1 MRDIHSLFETSL
13 NRTPAALTTML
24 INPPNP
30 NSALSRR
37 AFLKAGLATAAGTM
51 FFPSIARSN
60 PIGANNRV
68 RMALIGCGL
77 IMGGHHGWAQSHPM
91 IDLVAVCDVKKSKLN
106 AALAKLKQKN
116 PAAIGYVDYGEIM
129 DRSDIDAVIIATPD
143 HWHAAIS
150 IDAMR
155 AGKDVYVEKPM
166 ALSLDEAA
174 AMVSAEKRY
183 GRILQVGS
191 MQRSY
196 PEFRQAVDIVRNGWI
211 GEITEIHIDL
221 KGDFPPDRLLPEEPV
236 PADIDYDRWLGPA
249 PWRPYN
255 NQRVQGAYG
264 GGWRIFWDYGSRKNG
279 DWGAHHFDIVQWA
292 LDMDGN
298 GPVLFVPKGFEGAPY
313 QYHQYANGL
322 KVTASKSGGP
332 ANGAMI
338 RFVGKN
344 GEVKVSRGS
353 IETTPAE
360 LASRTPRA
368 TELRAYRSNDHRQNW
383 LDSII
388 SRRPPICPA
397 TVGGRTMD
405 ICALSGIT
413 ERLGRPVQWNPDQRL
428 IKDDPEAARFADYTR
443 RAGYALPV

>member
-1 MRDIHSLFETSL
+1 MHTHPPTIET
-13 NRTPAALTTML
+13 
-24 INPPNP
+24 
-30 NSALSRR
+30 LSRR
-37 AFLKAGLATAAGTM
+37 SFIKAGLASAAGTI
-51 FFPSIARSN
+51 FFPYIARSN

-77 IMGGHHGWAQSHPM
+77 IMKGHHGWAQSHPM
-91 IDLVAVCDVKKSKLN
+91 IDLAAVCDVKTSQRE
-106 AALAKLKQKN
+106 AALAQLKQKN
-116 PAAIGYVDYGEIM
+116 PDAVGYVDYGDIM
-129 DRSDIDAVIIATPD
+129 ARNDIDAVIIGTPD
-143 HWHAAIS
+143 HWHAAIA

-155 AGKDVYVEKPM
+155 VGKDVYVEKPM
-166 ALSLDEAA
+166 ALTLDEAA
-174 AMVSAEKRY
+174 AMVAAEKRY

-196 PEFRQAVDIVRNGWI
+196 TEFRQAVDIVRNGWI

-221 KGDFPPDRLLPEEPV
+221 RGDFAPVSLLAEEPV

-255 NQRVQGAYG
+255 NLRVLGTYG

-298 GPVLFVPKGFEGAPY
+298 GPVLFVPKGFDGSPY

-322 KVTASKSGGP
+322 KVTASKGGGP

-344 GEVKVSRGS
+344 GEVKVSRDS
-353 IETTPAE
+353 IETTPAG
-360 LASRTPRA
+360 LASRVPSSSEFA
-368 TELRAYRSNDHRQNW
+368 AYRSNNHRQNW

-397 TVGGRTMD
+397 TVGASTFD
-405 ICALSGIT
+405 ICSLAGIA
-413 ERLGRPVQWNPDQRL
+413 ERLNRPIRWNPEKRE
-428 IKDDPEAARFADYTR
+428 ITGDPEASRFADYTR
-443 RAGYALPV
+443 RAGYPLPV

>member
-1 MRDIHSLFETSL
+1 MKK
-13 NRTPAALTTML
+13 
-24 INPPNP
+24 PPTAP
-30 NSALSRR
+30 STLSRR
-37 AFLKAGLATAAGTM
+37 AFLKAGLATAAGTI
-51 FFPSIARSN
+51 FFPYIARSN

-68 RMALIGCGL
+68 RMALIGCGG
-77 IMGGHHGWAQSHPM
+77 MMNMHHGWAQSHPE
-91 IDLVAVCDVKKSKLN
+91 IDLVAVCDVKTSQRE
-106 AALAKLKQKN
+106 AALARLKQKN
-116 PAAIGYVDYGEIM
+116 PDALGYVDYGDIM
-129 DRSDIDAVIIATPD
+129 ARSDIDAVIISTPD

-155 AGKDVYVEKPM
+155 TGKDVYVEKPM
-166 ALSLDEAA
+166 ALTLDEAA
-174 AMVSAEKRY
+174 AMVAAEKRY

-191 MQRSY
+191 QQRSD
-196 PEFRQAVDIVRNGWI
+196 PAMRQAVDIVRNGWI

-221 KGDFPPDRLLPEEPV
+221 KGDFAPVSLLPEEPI

-255 NQRVQGAYG
+255 STRVLGNFG

-322 KVTASKSGGP
+322 KVTASKSGGL

-344 GEVKVSRGS
+344 GEVKVSRGE
-353 IETTPAE
+353 IETTPAG
-360 LASRTPRA
+360 LASRLTSSS
-368 TELRAYRSNDHRQNW
+368 EYRAYRSNEHRQNW

-397 TVGGRTMD
+397 TVGASTFD
-405 ICALSGIT
+405 ICALAGIA
-413 ERLGRPVQWNPDQRL
+413 ERMERPIHWDPVKRE
-428 IKDDPEAARFADYTR
+428 IKDDPEAVRFAKYTR
-443 RAGYALPV
+443 RDGYPLPV

>member
-1 MRDIHSLFETSL
+1 MPTHPSTIET
-13 NRTPAALTTML
+13 
-24 INPPNP
+24 
-30 NSALSRR
+30 LSRR
-37 AFLKAGLATAAGTM
+37 SFIKAGLATAAGTI
-51 FFPSIARSN
+51 FFPYIARSN

-77 IMGGHHGWAQSHPM
+77 IMGGHHGWAQSHSM
-91 IDLVAVCDVKKSKLN
+91 IDLVAVCDVKKN
-106 AALAKLKQKN
+106 QREAALARLKQKN
-116 PAAIGYVDYGEIM
+116 PDAVGYVDYGDIM
-129 DRSDIDAVIIATPD
+129 ARSDIDAVIIATPD

-155 AGKDVYVEKPM
+155 AGKDVFVEKPM
-166 ALSLDEAA
+166 ALTLDESA
-174 AMVSAEKRY
+174 AMVAAENRY

-191 MQRSY
+191 MQRSD
-196 PEFRQAVDIVRNGWI
+196 PAMRQAVDIVRNGWI

-221 KGDFPPDRLLPEEPV
+221 RGDFAPVSLLPEEPV

-255 NQRVQGAYG
+255 NLRVLGNYG

-298 GPVLFVPKGFEGAPY
+298 GPVLFVPKGFEGSPY

-322 KVTASKSGGP
+322 KVTASLKGGGP

-344 GEVKVSRGS
+344 GEVKVSRGE
-353 IETTPAE
+353 IETTPAG
-360 LASRTPRA
+360 LASKIPSSS
-368 TELRAYRSNDHRQNW
+368 EFRAYRSNDHRQNW

-397 TVGGRTMD
+397 TVGASTFD
-405 ICALSGIT
+405 ICGLAGIA
-413 ERLGRPVQWNPDQRL
+413 ERLNRPIHWNPEKRE
-428 IKDDPEAARFADYTR
+428 ITGDPEASRFADYTR
-443 RAGYALPV
+443 RAGYQLPV

>member
-1 MRDIHSLFETSL
+1 MPIHPSTIET
-13 NRTPAALTTML
+13 
-24 INPPNP
+24 
-30 NSALSRR
+30 LSRR
-37 AFLKAGLATAAGTM
+37 SFIKAGLATAAGTI
-51 FFPSIARSN
+51 FFPYIARSN

-91 IDLVAVCDVKKSKLN
+91 IDLVAVCDVKKSQRE

-116 PAAIGYVDYGEIM
+116 PDAVGYVDYGDIM
-129 DRSDIDAVIIATPD
+129 ARSDIDAVIIATPD

-155 AGKDVYVEKPM
+155 AGKDVFVEKPM
-166 ALSLDEAA
+166 AFTLDESA
-174 AMVSAEKRY
+174 AMVAAENRY

-191 MQRSY
+191 MQRSD
-196 PEFRQAVDIVRNGWI
+196 PAMRQAVDIVRNGWI

-221 KGDFPPDRLLPEEPV
+221 RGDFAPVSLLPEEPV

-255 NQRVQGAYG
+255 NLRVLGNFG

-298 GPVLFVPKGFEGAPY
+298 GPVLFVPKGFKGEPY

-322 KVTASKSGGP
+322 KVTASKGGGP

-344 GEVKVSRGS
+344 GEVKVSRGE
-353 IETTPAE
+353 IETTPAG
-360 LASRTPRA
+360 LASKIPSSS
-368 TELRAYRSNDHRQNW
+368 EFRAYRSNDHRQNW

-397 TVGGRTMD
+397 TVGASTFD
-405 ICALSGIT
+405 ICGLAGIA
-413 ERLGRPVQWNPDQRL
+413 ERLNRPIHWNPEKRE
-428 IKDDPEAARFADYTR
+428 ITGDPEASRFADYTR
-443 RAGYALPV
+443 RAGYQLPV

>member
-1 MRDIHSLFETSL
+1 MPIHPSTTET
-13 NRTPAALTTML
+13 
-24 INPPNP
+24 
-30 NSALSRR
+30 LSRR
-37 AFLKAGLATAAGTM
+37 SFIKAGLATAAGTI
-51 FFPSIARSN
+51 FFPYIARSN

-77 IMGGHHGWAQSHPM
+77 IMDGHHGWAQSHPM
-91 IDLVAVCDVKKSKLN
+91 IDLVAVCDVKTSKRE
-106 AALAKLKQKN
+106 AALARLKQKN
-116 PAAIGYVDYGEIM
+116 PAAVGYVDYGDIM
-129 DRSDIDAVIIATPD
+129 ARSDIDAVIIGTPD

-155 AGKDVYVEKPM
+155 VGKDVYVEKPM
-166 ALSLDEAA
+166 ALTLDEAA
-174 AMVSAEKRY
+174 AMVAAEKRY

-191 MQRSY
+191 MQRSD
-196 PEFRQAVDIVRNGWI
+196 PAMRQAVEIVRNGWI
-211 GEITEIHIDL
+211 GEITEIHVDF
-221 KGDFPPDRLLPEEPV
+221 KGDFAPVSLLPEEPV
-236 PADIDYDRWLGPA
+236 SADIDYDRWLGPA

-255 NQRVQGAYG
+255 NMRVLGNYS

-298 GPVLFVPKGFEGAPY
+298 GPVLFVPKGFEGSPY

-322 KVTASKSGGP
+322 KVTASKGGGP

-344 GEVKVSRGS
+344 GEVKVSRGE
-353 IETTPAE
+353 IETTPAG
-360 LASRTPRA
+360 LASRVPSSS
-368 TELRAYRSNDHRQNW
+368 EYIAYRSNNHRQNW

-397 TVGGRTMD
+397 TVGASTFD
-405 ICALSGIT
+405 ICGLAGIA
-413 ERLGRPVQWNPDQRL
+413 ERLNRPIHWNPEKRE
-428 IKDDPEAARFADYTR
+428 ITGDPEAARFANYTR
-443 RAGYALPV
+443 RAGYPLPV

>member
-1 MRDIHSLFETSL
+1 MPIHPSTAS
-13 NRTPAALTTML
+13 T
-24 INPPNP
+24 
-30 NSALSRR
+30 LSRR
-37 AFLKAGLATAAGTM
+37 SFIKAGLATAAGTI
-51 FFPSIARSN
+51 FSPYIARSN

-91 IDLVAVCDVKKSKLN
+91 IDLVAVCDVKKSQRE
-106 AALAKLKQKN
+106 AALTKLKQKN
-116 PAAIGYVDYGEIM
+116 PNAVGYVDYGDIM
-129 DRSDIDAVIIATPD
+129 ARSDIDAVIIGTPD

-155 AGKDVYVEKPM
+155 TGKDVFVEKPM
-166 ALSLDEAA
+166 ALTLDEAA
-174 AMVSAEKRY
+174 AIVAAEKRY

-191 MQRSY
+191 MQRSD
-196 PEFRQAVDIVRNGWI
+196 PAMRQAVDIVRNGWI
-211 GEITEIHIDL
+211 GEITEIHVDF
-221 KGDFPPDRLLPEEPV
+221 KGDFAPVSLLPEQPV

-255 NQRVQGAYG
+255 NERVLGWWA

-298 GPVLFVPKGFEGAPY
+298 GPVLFVPKGFEGSPY

-322 KVTASKSGGP
+322 KVTASKGGGP

-344 GEVKVSRGS
+344 GEVKVSRGE
-353 IETTPAE
+353 IESTPAG
-360 LASRTPRA
+360 LASQIPSSS
-368 TELRAYRSNDHRQNW
+368 EFRAYRSNDHRQNW

-397 TVGGRTMD
+397 TVGASTFD
-405 ICALSGIT
+405 ICGLAGIA
-413 ERLGRPVQWNPDQRL
+413 ERLNRPIQWNPEKRQ

-443 RAGYALPV
+443 RAGYSLPV

>member
-1 MRDIHSLFETSL
+1 
-13 NRTPAALTTML
+13 
-24 INPPNP
+24 
-30 NSALSRR
+30 
-37 AFLKAGLATAAGTM
+37 
-51 FFPSIARSN
+51 
-60 PIGANNRV
+60 
-68 RMALIGCGL
+68 MA
-77 IMGGHHGWAQSHPM
+77 
-91 IDLVAVCDVKKSKLN
+91 
-106 AALAKLKQKN
+106 
-116 PAAIGYVDYGEIM
+116 
-129 DRSDIDAVIIATPD
+129 RSDIDAVIIGTPD

-166 ALSLDEAA
+166 ALTLDEAA
-174 AMVSAEKRY
+174 AMVAAEKRY

-191 MQRSY
+191 QQRSDSAM
-196 PEFRQAVDIVRNGWI
+196 RQAVDIVRNGWI

-221 KGDFPPDRLLPEEPV
+221 KGEFAPVSLLPEEPI

-255 NQRVQGAYG
+255 STRVLGNFG

-298 GPVLFVPKGFEGAPY
+298 GPVLFVPKGFEGEPY

-322 KVTASKSGGP
+322 KVTASKGGGP

-344 GEVKVSRGS
+344 GEVKVSREM
-353 IETTPAE
+353 IETTPAG
-360 LASRTPRA
+360 LASKIPSSN
-368 TELRAYRSNDHRQNW
+368 EFRAYRSNDHRQNW

-388 SRRPPICPA
+388 TRRPPICPA
-397 TVGGRTMD
+397 TVGASTFD
-405 ICALSGIT
+405 ICSLAGIA
-413 ERLGRPVQWNPDQRL
+413 ERLNRPIHWNPEKRE
-428 IKDDPEAARFADYTR
+428 ITGDPEATRFADYTR
-443 RAGYALPV
+443 RAGYQLPV

>member
-1 MRDIHSLFETSL
+1 MNTAPTAQST
-13 NRTPAALTTML
+13 
-24 INPPNP
+24 
-30 NSALSRR
+30 LSRR
-37 AFLKAGLATAAGTM
+37 SFLKASLATAAGTI
-51 FFPSIARSN
+51 FFPYIARSN

-68 RMALIGCGL
+68 RMALIGCGG
-77 IMGGHHGWAQSHPM
+77 IMEGHHGWAQSHPM
-91 IDLVAVCDVKKSKLN
+91 IDLVAVCDVKTSKRE

-116 PAAIGYVDYGEIM
+116 PDAVGYVDYGDIM
-129 DRSDIDAVIIATPD
+129 ARSDIDAVIIGTPD

-155 AGKDVYVEKPM
+155 TGKDVFVEKPM
-166 ALSLDEAA
+166 ALTLDEAA

-191 MQRSY
+191 MQRSD
-196 PEFRQAVDIVRNGWI
+196 PAMRQAVEIVRNGWI
-211 GEITEIHIDL
+211 GEITEIHVDF
-221 KGDFPPDRLLPEEPV
+221 KGDFAPVSLLAEQPV

-255 NQRVQGAYG
+255 NDRVLGWWA

-298 GPVLFVPKGFEGAPY
+298 GPVLFVPKGFEDSPY

-322 KVTASKSGGP
+322 KVTASLKGGGP

-353 IETTPAE
+353 IETTPAG
-360 LASRTPRA
+360 LSSRVASSS
-368 TELRAYRSNDHRQNW
+368 EFIAYRSSNHRQNW

-397 TVGGRTMD
+397 TVGASTFDVCGL
-405 ICALSGIT
+405 AGIA
-413 ERLGRPVQWNPDQRL
+413 ERLNRPIRWNPEKRE
-428 IKDDPEAARFADYTR
+428 ITGDPEASRFADYTR
-443 RAGYALPV
+443 REGYPLPV

>member
-1 MRDIHSLFETSL
+1 MHTHPPTIET
-13 NRTPAALTTML
+13 
-24 INPPNP
+24 
-30 NSALSRR
+30 LSRR
-37 AFLKAGLATAAGTM
+37 SFIKAGLASAAGTI
-51 FFPSIARSN
+51 FFPYIARSN

-77 IMGGHHGWAQSHPM
+77 IMKGHHGWAQSHPM
-91 IDLVAVCDVKKSKLN
+91 IDLAAVCDVKTSQRE
-106 AALAKLKQKN
+106 AALAQLKQKN
-116 PAAIGYVDYGEIM
+116 PDAVGYVDYGDIM
-129 DRSDIDAVIIATPD
+129 ARNDIDAVIIGTPD
-143 HWHAAIS
+143 HWHAAIA

-155 AGKDVYVEKPM
+155 VGKDVYVEKPM
-166 ALSLDEAA
+166 ALTLDEAA
-174 AMVSAEKRY
+174 AMVAAEKRY

-196 PEFRQAVDIVRNGWI
+196 TEFRQAVDIVRNGWI

-221 KGDFPPDRLLPEEPV
+221 RGDFAPVSLLAEEPV

-255 NQRVQGAYG
+255 NLRVLGTYG

-298 GPVLFVPKGFEGAPY
+298 GPVLFVPKGFEGSPY

-322 KVTASKSGGP
+322 KVTASKGGGP

-344 GEVKVSRGS
+344 GEAKVSRDS
-353 IETTPAE
+353 IETTPAG
-360 LASRTPRA
+360 LASRVPSSSEFA
-368 TELRAYRSNDHRQNW
+368 AYRSNNHRQNW

-397 TVGGRTMD
+397 TVGASTFD
-405 ICALSGIT
+405 ICSLAGIA
-413 ERLGRPVQWNPDQRL
+413 ERLNRPIRWNPEKRE
-428 IKDDPEAARFADYTR
+428 ITGDPEASRFADYTR
-443 RAGYALPV
+443 RAGYPLPV

>member
-1 MRDIHSLFETSL
+1 MHIH
-13 NRTPAALTTML
+13 
-24 INPPNP
+24 PPTAQ
-30 NSALSRR
+30 STLSRR
-37 AFLKAGLATAAGTM
+37 SFLKAGLASAAGTI
-51 FFPSIARSN
+51 FFPYIARSN

-77 IMGGHHGWAQSHPM
+77 IMKGHHGWAQSHPM
-91 IDLVAVCDVKKSKLN
+91 IDLAAVCDVKTSQRE
-106 AALAKLKQKN
+106 AALAQLKQKN
-116 PAAIGYVDYGEIM
+116 SDAVGYVDYGDIM
-129 DRSDIDAVIIATPD
+129 ARNDIDAVIIGTPD
-143 HWHAAIS
+143 HWHAAIA

-155 AGKDVYVEKPM
+155 VGKDVYVEKPM
-166 ALSLDEAA
+166 ALTLDEAA
-174 AMVSAEKRY
+174 AMVAAEKRY

-196 PEFRQAVDIVRNGWI
+196 TEFRQAVDIVRNGWI

-221 KGDFPPDRLLPEEPV
+221 RGDFAPVSLLAEEPV

-255 NQRVQGAYG
+255 NLRVLGTYG

-298 GPVLFVPKGFEGAPY
+298 GPVLFVPKGFEGSPY

-322 KVTASKSGGP
+322 KVTASKGGGP

-344 GEVKVSRGS
+344 GEAKVSRDS
-353 IETTPAE
+353 IETTPAG
-360 LASRTPRA
+360 LASRVPSSSEFA
-368 TELRAYRSNDHRQNW
+368 AYRSNNHRQNW

-397 TVGGRTMD
+397 TVGASTFD
-405 ICALSGIT
+405 ICSLAGIA
-413 ERLGRPVQWNPDQRL
+413 ERLNRPIRWNPEKREM
-428 IKDDPEAARFADYTR
+428 IGDPEASRFADYTR
-443 RAGYALPV
+443 RAGYPLPV

>member
-1 MRDIHSLFETSL
+1 MPIHPSTIET
-13 NRTPAALTTML
+13 
-24 INPPNP
+24 
-30 NSALSRR
+30 LSRR
-37 AFLKAGLATAAGTM
+37 SFIKAGLATAAGTI
-51 FFPSIARSN
+51 FFPYIARSN

-77 IMGGHHGWAQSHPM
+77 MMGAHHGWAQSHSM
-91 IDLVAVCDVKKSKLN
+91 IDLVAVCDVKKN
-106 AALAKLKQKN
+106 QREAALARLKQKN
-116 PAAIGYVDYGEIM
+116 PDAVGYVDYGDIM
-129 DRSDIDAVIIATPD
+129 ARSDIDAVIIATPD

-155 AGKDVYVEKPM
+155 AGKDVFVEKPM
-166 ALSLDEAA
+166 ALTLDESA
-174 AMVSAEKRY
+174 AMVAAENRY

-191 MQRSY
+191 MQRSD
-196 PEFRQAVDIVRNGWI
+196 PAMRQAVDIVRNGWI

-221 KGDFPPDRLLPEEPV
+221 KGEFAPVSLLPEEPI

-255 NQRVQGAYG
+255 RTRVLGNFG

-298 GPVLFVPKGFEGAPY
+298 GPVLFVPKGFEGEPY

-322 KVTASKSGGP
+322 KVTASLKGGGP

-344 GEVKVSRGS
+344 GEVKSSRYS
-353 IETTPAE
+353 TETTPAS
-360 LASRTPRA
+360 LVSRIPSSS
-368 TELRAYRSNDHRQNW
+368 EFRAYRSNDHRQNW

-397 TVGGRTMD
+397 TVGARSFDVCGL
-405 ICALSGIT
+405 AGIA
-413 ERLGRPVQWNPDQRL
+413 ERLNRPIRWNPEKRE
-428 IKDDPEAARFADYTR
+428 IIGDPEASRFANYTR
-443 RAGYALPV
+443 RAGYPLPV

>member
-1 MRDIHSLFETSL
+1 MKTAPTAQST
-13 NRTPAALTTML
+13 
-24 INPPNP
+24 
-30 NSALSRR
+30 LSRR
-37 AFLKAGLATAAGTM
+37 SFLKASLATAAGTI
-51 FFPSIARSN
+51 FFPYIARSN

-68 RMALIGCGL
+68 RMALIGCGG
-77 IMGGHHGWAQSHPM
+77 IMEGHHGWAQSHPM
-91 IDLVAVCDVKKSKLN
+91 IDLVAVCDVKTSKRE
-106 AALAKLKQKN
+106 AALAKLKSKN
-116 PAAIGYVDYGEIM
+116 PDAVGYVDYGDIM
-129 DRSDIDAVIIATPD
+129 ARSDIDAVIIGTPD

-155 AGKDVYVEKPM
+155 TGKDVFVEKPM
-166 ALSLDEAA
+166 ALTLDEAA
-174 AMVSAEKRY
+174 AMVAAEKRF

-191 MQRSY
+191 MQRSD
-196 PEFRQAVDIVRNGWI
+196 PAMRQAVEIVRNGWI
-211 GEITEIHIDL
+211 GEITEIHVDF
-221 KGDFPPDRLLPEEPV
+221 KGDFAPVSLLAEQPV

-255 NQRVQGAYG
+255 NDRVLGLWW

-298 GPVLFVPKGFEGAPY
+298 GPALFVPKGFEGEPY

-322 KVTASKSGGP
+322 KVTASLKGGGP

-353 IETTPAE
+353 IETTPAS
-360 LASRTPRA
+360 LVSRIPSSS
-368 TELRAYRSNDHRQNW
+368 EFRAYRSNDHRQNW

-397 TVGGRTMD
+397 TVGARTFD
-405 ICALSGIT
+405 VCGLAGIA
-413 ERLGRPVQWNPDQRL
+413 ERLNRPIRWNPEKRE
-428 IKDDPEAARFADYTR
+428 IIGDPEASRFADYTR
-443 RAGYALPV
+443 RAGYPLPV

>member
-1 MRDIHSLFETSL
+1 MPIHPSTIET
-13 NRTPAALTTML
+13 
-24 INPPNP
+24 
-30 NSALSRR
+30 LSRR
-37 AFLKAGLATAAGTM
+37 SFIKAGLATAAGTI
-51 FFPSIARSN
+51 FFPYIARSN

-77 IMGGHHGWAQSHPM
+77 MMGAHHGWAQSHSM
-91 IDLVAVCDVKKSKLN
+91 IDLVAVCDVKKN
-106 AALAKLKQKN
+106 QREAALARLKQKN
-116 PAAIGYVDYGEIM
+116 PDAVGYVDYGDIM
-129 DRSDIDAVIIATPD
+129 ARSDIDAVIIATPD

-155 AGKDVYVEKPM
+155 AGKDVFVEKPM
-166 ALSLDEAA
+166 ALTLDESA
-174 AMVSAEKRY
+174 AMVAAENRY

-191 MQRSY
+191 MQRSD
-196 PEFRQAVDIVRNGWI
+196 PAMRQAVDIVRNGWI

-221 KGDFPPDRLLPEEPV
+221 RGDFAPVSLLPEEPV

-255 NQRVQGAYG
+255 NLRVLGNFG

-298 GPVLFVPKGFEGAPY
+298 GPVLFVPKGFKGEPY

-322 KVTASKSGGP
+322 KVTASKGGGP

-344 GEVKVSRGS
+344 GEVKVSRGE
-353 IETTPAE
+353 IETTPAG
-360 LASRTPRA
+360 LASKIPSSR
-368 TELRAYRSNDHRQNW
+368 EFRAYRSNDHRQNW

-397 TVGGRTMD
+397 TVGASTFD
-405 ICALSGIT
+405 ICGLAGIA
-413 ERLGRPVQWNPDQRL
+413 ERLNRPIHWNPEKRE
-428 IKDDPEAARFADYTR
+428 ITGDPEASRFADYTR
-443 RAGYALPV
+443 RAGYQLPV

>member
-1 MRDIHSLFETSL
+1 MHTHPPTIET
-13 NRTPAALTTML
+13 
-24 INPPNP
+24 
-30 NSALSRR
+30 LSRR
-37 AFLKAGLATAAGTM
+37 SFIKAGLASAAGTI
-51 FFPSIARSN
+51 FFPYIARSN

-77 IMGGHHGWAQSHPM
+77 IMKGHHGWAQSHPM
-91 IDLVAVCDVKKSKLN
+91 IDLVAVCDVKTSQRE
-106 AALAKLKQKN
+106 AALAQLKQKN
-116 PAAIGYVDYGEIM
+116 SDAVGYVDYGDIM
-129 DRSDIDAVIIATPD
+129 ARSDIDAVIIGTPD
-143 HWHAAIS
+143 HWHAAIA

-155 AGKDVYVEKPM
+155 VGKDVYVEKPM
-166 ALSLDEAA
+166 ALTLDEAA
-174 AMVSAEKRY
+174 AMVAAEKRY

-196 PEFRQAVDIVRNGWI
+196 TEFRQAVDIVRNGWI

-221 KGDFPPDRLLPEEPV
+221 RGDFAPVSLLAEEPV

-255 NQRVQGAYG
+255 NLRVLGTYG

-298 GPVLFVPKGFEGAPY
+298 GPVLFVPKGFDGSPY

-322 KVTASKSGGP
+322 KVTASKGGGP

-344 GEVKVSRGS
+344 GEVKVSRDS
-353 IETTPAE
+353 IETTPAG
-360 LASRTPRA
+360 LASRVPSSSEFA
-368 TELRAYRSNDHRQNW
+368 AYRSNNHRQNW

-397 TVGGRTMD
+397 TVGASTFD
-405 ICALSGIT
+405 ICSLAGIA
-413 ERLGRPVQWNPDQRL
+413 ERLNRPIRWNPEKRE
-428 IKDDPEAARFADYTR
+428 ITGDPEASRFADYTR
-443 RAGYALPV
+443 RAGYPLPV

>member
-1 MRDIHSLFETSL
+1 MKTAPTAQST
-13 NRTPAALTTML
+13 
-24 INPPNP
+24 
-30 NSALSRR
+30 LSRR
-37 AFLKAGLATAAGTM
+37 SFLKASLATAAGTI
-51 FFPSIARSN
+51 FFPYIARSN

-68 RMALIGCGL
+68 RMALIGCGG
-77 IMGGHHGWAQSHPM
+77 IMEGHHGWAQSHPM
-91 IDLVAVCDVKKSKLN
+91 IDLVAVCDVKTSKRE
-106 AALAKLKQKN
+106 AALAKLKGKN
-116 PAAIGYVDYGEIM
+116 PDAVGYVDYGDIM
-129 DRSDIDAVIIATPD
+129 ARSDIDAVIIATPD

-155 AGKDVYVEKPM
+155 AGKDVFVEKPM
-166 ALSLDEAA
+166 ALTLDEAA
-174 AMVSAEKRY
+174 AMVAAEKRY

-191 MQRSY
+191 QQRSDSAM
-196 PEFRQAVDIVRNGWI
+196 RQAVDIVRNGWI

-221 KGDFPPDRLLPEEPV
+221 KGEFAPVSLLPEEPI

-255 NQRVQGAYG
+255 STRVLGNFG

-298 GPVLFVPKGFEGAPY
+298 GPVLFVPKGFEGEPY

-322 KVTASKSGGP
+322 KVTASLKGGGP

-353 IETTPAE
+353 IETTPVG
-360 LASRTPRA
+360 LASQIPSSS
-368 TELRAYRSNDHRQNW
+368 EFRAYRSSDHRQNW

-397 TVGGRTMD
+397 TVGARTFD
-405 ICALSGIT
+405 VCGLAGIA
-413 ERLGRPVQWNPDQRL
+413 ERLNRPIRWNPEKRE
-428 IKDDPEAARFADYTR
+428 ITGDPEAARFADYTR
-443 RAGYALPV
+443 RAGYPLPV

>member
-1 MRDIHSLFETSL
+1 MKTAPTAQST
-13 NRTPAALTTML
+13 
-24 INPPNP
+24 
-30 NSALSRR
+30 LSRR
-37 AFLKAGLATAAGTM
+37 SFLKASLATAAGTI
-51 FFPSIARSN
+51 FFPYIARSN

-68 RMALIGCGL
+68 RMALIGCGG
-77 IMGGHHGWAQSHPM
+77 IMEGHHGWAQSHPM
-91 IDLVAVCDVKKSKLN
+91 IDLVAVCDVKTSKRE
-106 AALAKLKQKN
+106 AALAKLKNKN
-116 PAAIGYVDYGEIM
+116 PDAVGYVDYGDIM
-129 DRSDIDAVIIATPD
+129 ARSDIDAVIIGTPD

-155 AGKDVYVEKPM
+155 TGKDVFVEKPM
-166 ALSLDEAA
+166 ALTLDEAA
-174 AMVSAEKRY
+174 AMVASEKGY

-191 MQRSY
+191 MQRSD
-196 PEFRQAVDIVRNGWI
+196 PAFRKAVEIVRNGWI
-211 GEITEIHIDL
+211 GEITEIHVDF
-221 KGDFPPDRLLPEEPV
+221 KGDFAPVSLLAEQPV

-255 NQRVQGAYG
+255 NERVLGWWA

-298 GPVLFVPKGFEGAPY
+298 GPVLFVPKGFEGEPY

-322 KVTASKSGGP
+322 KVTASLKGGGP

-344 GEVKVSRGS
+344 GEVKVSRSG
-353 IETTPAE
+353 IETTPAG
-360 LASRTPRA
+360 LASRIPSSS
-368 TELRAYRSNDHRQNW
+368 EFLAYRSNDHRQNW

-397 TVGGRTMD
+397 TVGARTLD
-405 ICALSGIT
+405 VCGLAGIA
-413 ERLGRPVQWNPDQRL
+413 ERLNRPIRWNPEKRE
-428 IKDDPEAARFADYTR
+428 ITGDPEASRFADYTR
-443 RAGYALPV
+443 RAGYQLPV

>member
-1 MRDIHSLFETSL
+1 MKTAPTAQST
-13 NRTPAALTTML
+13 
-24 INPPNP
+24 
-30 NSALSRR
+30 LSRR
-37 AFLKAGLATAAGTM
+37 SFLKAGLATAAGTI
-51 FFPSIARSN
+51 FSPYIARSN

-68 RMALIGCGL
+68 RMALIGCGG
-77 IMGGHHGWAQSHPM
+77 IMEGHHGWAQSHPM
-91 IDLVAVCDVKKSKLN
+91 IDLVAVCDVKTSKRE
-106 AALAKLKQKN
+106 AALAKLKSKN
-116 PAAIGYVDYGEIM
+116 PDAVGYVDYGDIM
-129 DRSDIDAVIIATPD
+129 ARSDIDAVIIGTPD

-155 AGKDVYVEKPM
+155 TGKDVFVEKPM
-166 ALSLDEAA
+166 ALTLDEAA
-174 AMVSAEKRY
+174 AMVAAEKRY

-191 MQRSY
+191 QQRSD
-196 PEFRQAVDIVRNGWI
+196 PAMRQAVEIVRNGWI
-211 GEITEIHIDL
+211 GEITEIHVDFM
-221 KGDFPPDRLLPEEPV
+221 GDFAPVSLLAEQPV

-255 NQRVQGAYG
+255 NERVLGWWA

-298 GPVLFVPKGFEGAPY
+298 GPVLFVPKGFEGEPY

-322 KVTASKSGGP
+322 KVTASLKGGGP

-344 GEVKVSRGS
+344 GEVKSSRYS
-353 IETTPAE
+353 TETTPAS
-360 LASRTPRA
+360 LVSRIPSSS
-368 TELRAYRSNDHRQNW
+368 EFRAYRSNDHRQNW

-397 TVGGRTMD
+397 TVGARSFDVCGL
-405 ICALSGIT
+405 AGIA
-413 ERLGRPVQWNPDQRL
+413 ERLNRPIRWNPEKRE
-428 IKDDPEAARFADYTR
+428 IIGDPEASRFADYTR
-443 RAGYALPV
+443 RAGYPLPV

>member
-1 MRDIHSLFETSL
+1 MKT
-13 NRTPAALTTML
+13 A
-24 INPPNP
+24 PNAQ
-30 NSALSRR
+30 STLSRR
-37 AFLKAGLATAAGTM
+37 SFLKASLATAAGTI
-51 FFPSIARSN
+51 FFPYIARSN

-68 RMALIGCGL
+68 RMALIGCGG
-77 IMGGHHGWAQSHPM
+77 IMEGHHGWAQSHPM
-91 IDLVAVCDVKKSKLN
+91 IDLVAVCDVKTSKRE
-106 AALAKLKQKN
+106 AALAKLKSKN
-116 PAAIGYVDYGEIM
+116 PNAIGYVDYGDIM
-129 DRSDIDAVIIATPD
+129 ARSDIDAVIIATPD

-155 AGKDVYVEKPM
+155 AGKDVFVEKPM
-166 ALSLDEAA
+166 ALTLDEAA
-174 AMVSAEKRY
+174 AMVAAEKRY

-191 MQRSY
+191 MQRSD
-196 PEFRQAVDIVRNGWI
+196 PAMRQAVDIVRNGWI

-221 KGDFPPDRLLPEEPV
+221 RGDFAPVTLLPEEPV

-255 NQRVQGAYG
+255 NLRVLGNYG

-298 GPVLFVPKGFEGAPY
+298 GPVLFVPKGFEGSPY

-322 KVTASKSGGP
+322 KVTASKGGGP

-344 GEVKVSRGS
+344 GEVKVSRGE
-353 IETTPAE
+353 IETTPAG
-360 LASRTPRA
+360 LASQIPSSS
-368 TELRAYRSNDHRQNW
+368 EFRAYRSNDHRQNW

-397 TVGGRTMD
+397 TVGASTFD
-405 ICALSGIT
+405 ICGLAGIA
-413 ERLGRPVQWNPDQRL
+413 ERLNRPIHWNPEKRE
-428 IKDDPEAARFADYTR
+428 ITGDPEAARFADYTR
-443 RAGYALPV
+443 RAGYSLPV

>member
-1 MRDIHSLFETSL
+1 MHPYPSTTET
-13 NRTPAALTTML
+13 
-24 INPPNP
+24 
-30 NSALSRR
+30 LSRR
-37 AFLKAGLATAAGTM
+37 SFIKAGLATAAGTI
-51 FFPSIARSN
+51 FFPYIARSN
-60 PIGANNRV
+60 PIGANKRV

-91 IDLVAVCDVKKSKLN
+91 IDLVAVCDVKKSQRE
-106 AALAKLKQKN
+106 AALAKLKSKN
-116 PAAIGYVDYGEIM
+116 PNAVGYVDYGDIM
-129 DRSDIDAVIIATPD
+129 ARSDIDAVIIATPD

-155 AGKDVYVEKPM
+155 AGKDVFVEKPM
-166 ALSLDEAA
+166 ALTLDEAA
-174 AMVSAEKRY
+174 AMVAAEKRY

-191 MQRSY
+191 MQRSD
-196 PEFRQAVDIVRNGWI
+196 PAMRQAVDIVRNGWI
-211 GEITEIHIDL
+211 GEITEIHVDL
-221 KGDFPPDRLLPEEPV
+221 RGDFSPVSLLPEEPV

-255 NQRVQGAYG
+255 NIRVLGNYG

-298 GPVLFVPKGFEGAPY
+298 GPVLFVPKGFEDSPY

-322 KVTASKSGGP
+322 KVTASLKGGGP

-344 GEVKVSRGS
+344 GEVKVSRGE
-353 IETTPAE
+353 IETTPAG
-360 LASRTPRA
+360 LASKIPSSS
-368 TELRAYRSNDHRQNW
+368 EFRAYRSNDHRQNW

-397 TVGGRTMD
+397 TVGASTFD
-405 ICALSGIT
+405 ICGLAGIAQ
-413 ERLGRPVQWNPDQRL
+413 RLNRPIRWNPEKRE
-428 IKDDPEAARFADYTR
+428 ITGDPEAARFADYTR
-443 RAGYALPV
+443 RAGYPLPV

>member
-1 MRDIHSLFETSL
+1 MPIHPSTAS
-13 NRTPAALTTML
+13 T
-24 INPPNP
+24 
-30 NSALSRR
+30 LSRR
-37 AFLKAGLATAAGTM
+37 SFIKAGLATAAGTI
-51 FFPSIARSN
+51 FSPYIARSN

-91 IDLVAVCDVKKSKLN
+91 IDLVAVCDVKKSQRE

-116 PAAIGYVDYGEIM
+116 PDAVGYVDYGDIM
-129 DRSDIDAVIIATPD
+129 ARSDIDAVIIATPD

-155 AGKDVYVEKPM
+155 AGKDVFVEKPM
-166 ALSLDEAA
+166 ALTLDEAA
-174 AMVSAEKRY
+174 AMVAAEKRY

-191 MQRSY
+191 MQRSD
-196 PEFRQAVDIVRNGWI
+196 PAMRQAVDIVRNGWI
-211 GEITEIHIDL
+211 GEITEIHVDL
-221 KGDFPPDRLLPEEPV
+221 RGDFSPVSLLPEEPV

-255 NQRVQGAYG
+255 NIRVLGNYG

-298 GPVLFVPKGFEGAPY
+298 GPVLFVPKGFEGSPY

-322 KVTASKSGGP
+322 KVTASLKGGGP

-344 GEVKVSRGS
+344 GEVKVSRGE
-353 IETTPAE
+353 IETTPAG
-360 LASRTPRA
+360 LASRLPSSS
-368 TELRAYRSNDHRQNW
+368 EFRAYRSNDHRQNW

-397 TVGGRTMD
+397 TVGASTFD
-405 ICALSGIT
+405 ICGLAGIAQ
-413 ERLGRPVQWNPDQRL
+413 RLNRPIHWNPEKRE
-428 IKDDPEAARFADYTR
+428 ITGDPEASRFADYTR
-443 RAGYALPV
+443 RAGYQLPV

>member
-1 MRDIHSLFETSL
+1 MKTAPTAQST
-13 NRTPAALTTML
+13 
-24 INPPNP
+24 
-30 NSALSRR
+30 LSRR
-37 AFLKAGLATAAGTM
+37 SFLKASLATAAGTI
-51 FFPSIARSN
+51 FFPYIAGSN

-68 RMALIGCGL
+68 RMALIGCGG
-77 IMGGHHGWAQSHPM
+77 IMEGHHGWAQSHPM
-91 IDLVAVCDVKKSKLN
+91 IDLVAVCDVKTSKRE
-106 AALAKLKQKN
+106 AALAKLKSKN
-116 PAAIGYVDYGEIM
+116 PDAVGYVDYGDIM
-129 DRSDIDAVIIATPD
+129 ARSDIDAVIIGTPD

-155 AGKDVYVEKPM
+155 TGKDVFVEKPM
-166 ALSLDEAA
+166 ALTLDEAA
-174 AMVSAEKRY
+174 AMVAAEKRY

-191 MQRSY
+191 QQRSD
-196 PEFRQAVDIVRNGWI
+196 PAMRQAVEIVRNGWI
-211 GEITEIHIDL
+211 GEITEIHVDF
-221 KGDFPPDRLLPEEPV
+221 KGDFAPVSLLAEQPV

-255 NQRVQGAYG
+255 NERVLGWWA

-298 GPVLFVPKGFEGAPY
+298 GPVLFVPKGFEGEPY

-322 KVTASKSGGP
+322 KVTASLKGGGP

-353 IETTPAE
+353 IETTPAS
-360 LASRTPRA
+360 LVSRIPSSS
-368 TELRAYRSNDHRQNW
+368 EFRAYRSNDHRQNW

-397 TVGGRTMD
+397 TVGARTFD
-405 ICALSGIT
+405 VCGLAGIA
-413 ERLGRPVQWNPDQRL
+413 ERLNRPIRWNPEKRE
-428 IKDDPEAARFADYTR
+428 ITGDPEASRFADYTR
-443 RAGYALPV
+443 RAGYPLPV

>member
-1 MRDIHSLFETSL
+1 MHTHPPTIET
-13 NRTPAALTTML
+13 
-24 INPPNP
+24 
-30 NSALSRR
+30 LSRR
-37 AFLKAGLATAAGTM
+37 SFIKAGLASAAGTI
-51 FFPSIARSN
+51 FFPYIARSN

-77 IMGGHHGWAQSHPM
+77 IMKGHHGWAQSHPM
-91 IDLVAVCDVKKSKLN
+91 IDLAAVCDVKTSQRE
-106 AALAKLKQKN
+106 AALAQLKQKN
-116 PAAIGYVDYGEIM
+116 SDAVGYVDYGDIM
-129 DRSDIDAVIIATPD
+129 ARNDIDAVIIGTPD
-143 HWHAAIS
+143 HWHAAIA

-155 AGKDVYVEKPM
+155 VGKDVYVEKPM
-166 ALSLDEAA
+166 ALTLDEAA
-174 AMVSAEKRY
+174 AMVAAEKRY

-196 PEFRQAVDIVRNGWI
+196 TEFRQAVDIVRNGWI

-221 KGDFPPDRLLPEEPV
+221 RGDFAPVSLLAEEPV

-255 NQRVQGAYG
+255 NLRVLGTYG

-298 GPVLFVPKGFEGAPY
+298 GPVLFVPKGFEGSPY

-322 KVTASKSGGP
+322 KVTASKGGGP

-344 GEVKVSRGS
+344 GEAKVSRDS
-353 IETTPAE
+353 IETTPAG
-360 LASRTPRA
+360 LASRVPSSSEFA
-368 TELRAYRSNDHRQNW
+368 AYRSNNHRQNW

-397 TVGGRTMD
+397 TVGASTFD
-405 ICALSGIT
+405 ICSLAGIA
-413 ERLGRPVQWNPDQRL
+413 ERLNRPIRWNPEKRE
-428 IKDDPEAARFADYTR
+428 ITGDPEASRFADYTR
-443 RAGYALPV
+443 RAGYPLPV

>member
-1 MRDIHSLFETSL
+1 MPIHPSTIET
-13 NRTPAALTTML
+13 
-24 INPPNP
+24 
-30 NSALSRR
+30 LSRR
-37 AFLKAGLATAAGTM
+37 SFIKAGLATAAGTI
-51 FFPSIARSN
+51 FFPYIARSN

-77 IMGGHHGWAQSHPM
+77 MMGAHHGWAQSHSM
-91 IDLVAVCDVKKSKLN
+91 IDLVAVCDVKKN
-106 AALAKLKQKN
+106 QREAALARLKQKN
-116 PAAIGYVDYGEIM
+116 PDAVGYVDYGDIM
-129 DRSDIDAVIIATPD
+129 ARSDIDAVIIATPD

-155 AGKDVYVEKPM
+155 AGKDVFVEKPM
-166 ALSLDEAA
+166 AFTLDESA
-174 AMVSAEKRY
+174 AMVAAENRY

-191 MQRSY
+191 MQRSD
-196 PEFRQAVDIVRNGWI
+196 PAMRQAVDIVRNGWI

-221 KGDFPPDRLLPEEPV
+221 RGDFAPVSLLPEEPV

-255 NQRVQGAYG
+255 NLRVLGNYG

-298 GPVLFVPKGFEGAPY
+298 GPVLFVPKGFEGSPY

-322 KVTASKSGGP
+322 KVTASLKGGGP

-344 GEVKVSRGS
+344 GEVKVSRGE
-353 IETTPAE
+353 IETTPAG
-360 LASRTPRA
+360 LASKIPSSS
-368 TELRAYRSNDHRQNW
+368 EFRAYRSNDHRQNW

-397 TVGGRTMD
+397 TVGASTFD
-405 ICALSGIT
+405 ICGLAGIA
-413 ERLGRPVQWNPDQRL
+413 ERLNRPIHWNPEKRE
-428 IKDDPEAARFADYTR
+428 ITGDPEASRFADYTR
-443 RAGYALPV
+443 RAGYQLPV

>member
-1 MRDIHSLFETSL
+1 MPIHPSTIET
-13 NRTPAALTTML
+13 
-24 INPPNP
+24 
-30 NSALSRR
+30 LSRR
-37 AFLKAGLATAAGTM
+37 SFIKAGLATAAGTI
-51 FFPSIARSN
+51 FFPYIARSN

-77 IMGGHHGWAQSHPM
+77 MMGAHHGWAQSHSM
-91 IDLVAVCDVKKSKLN
+91 IDLVAVCDVKKN
-106 AALAKLKQKN
+106 QREAALARLKQKN
-116 PAAIGYVDYGEIM
+116 PDAVGYVDYGDIM
-129 DRSDIDAVIIATPD
+129 ARSDIDAVIIATPD

-155 AGKDVYVEKPM
+155 AGKDVFVEKPM
-166 ALSLDEAA
+166 ALTLDESA
-174 AMVSAEKRY
+174 AMVAAENRY

-191 MQRSY
+191 MQRSD
-196 PEFRQAVDIVRNGWI
+196 PAMRQAVDIVRNGWI

-221 KGDFPPDRLLPEEPV
+221 RGDFAPVSLLPEEPV

-255 NQRVQGAYG
+255 RTRVLGNFG

-298 GPVLFVPKGFEGAPY
+298 GPVLFVPKGFKGEPY

-322 KVTASKSGGP
+322 KVTASKGGGP

-344 GEVKVSRGS
+344 GEVKVSRGE
-353 IETTPAE
+353 IETTPAG
-360 LASRTPRA
+360 LASKIPSSS
-368 TELRAYRSNDHRQNW
+368 EFRAYRSNDHRQNW

-397 TVGGRTMD
+397 TVGASTFD
-405 ICALSGIT
+405 ICGLAGIA
-413 ERLGRPVQWNPDQRL
+413 ERLNRPIHWNPEKRE
-428 IKDDPEAARFADYTR
+428 ITGDPEASRFADYTR
-443 RAGYALPV
+443 RAGYQLPV